1 MPKEITHWTLA
12 EKAVRLA
19 DNRFIKEVIAN
30 NRFLYLLGAVSPDT
44 PYYQT
49 SPVTTDLYEE
59 VGRRLHGIN
68 ANGAFEP
75 LAYVAGIYEEITH
88 GALAFL
94 LGVISHLVVDG
105 EYHPLIYHFSGNS
118 HSANRNE
125 MLRASYRHRLLETY
139 LDLHYYGDVEPANGY
154 SVYRAY
160 KGKEMGGDEFFDLL
174 GAFYFDNRAAH
185 RRHTVNAMRAHCFW
199 QWCFK
204 REWLTYAATLASKI
218 SPLVVG
224 HYAALFY
231 PRMKP
236 VRSPFFNGKI
246 SYKNHATGSR
256 HMESIKDIEE
266 RSINSIVR
274 HFDMVTENRDAKS
287 LANIFSRPSHA
298 TFESVM
304 ADMPQDKIIPFENGT
319 DIEKLVFG

>member
-19 DNRFIKEVIAN
+19 DDRSIKEVVSN

-59 VGRRLHGIN
+59 VGRRLHGISDG
-68 ANGAFEP
+68 GAFKP
-75 LAYVAGIYEEITH
+75 LACVARIYEEITQ

-105 EYHPLIYHFSGNS
+105 EYHPFIYHFSGNT
-118 HSANRNE
+118 HNANRNE

-160 KGKEMGGDEFFDLL
+160 KGKEMGDREFFDLL
-174 GAFYFDNRAAH
+174 GALYFDDRAAH
-185 RRHTVNAMRAHCFW
+185 RRDTVNAMLAHCFW
-199 QWCFK
+199 HGCFK
-204 REWLTYAATLASKI
+204 REWLKYTVALASKI
-218 SPLVVG
+218 SPFASE

-236 VRSPFFNGKI
+236 LRSPFFNGKI
-246 SYKNHATGSR
+246 SYKNHVTGSR
-256 HMESIKDIEE
+256 HRESIKEIEE
-266 RSINSIVR
+266 KCI
-274 HFDMVTENRDAKS
+274 K
-287 LANIFSRPSHA
+287 NI
-298 TFESVM
+298 
-304 ADMPQDKIIPFENGT
+304 
-319 DIEKLVFG
+319 